1 MIRETSKQET
11 NVYYIFDMYYISLT
25 ESIEITAG
33 KAKERND
40 YIKTKYDIY
49 CALTEE
55 PLFIMIVK
63 RQ

>member
-1 MIRETSKQET
+1 M
-11 NVYYIFDMYYISLT
+11 YYIFDMYYISLT
-25 ESIEITAG
+25 KSIEITAG

-55 PLFIMIVK
+55 PLFIRIVK